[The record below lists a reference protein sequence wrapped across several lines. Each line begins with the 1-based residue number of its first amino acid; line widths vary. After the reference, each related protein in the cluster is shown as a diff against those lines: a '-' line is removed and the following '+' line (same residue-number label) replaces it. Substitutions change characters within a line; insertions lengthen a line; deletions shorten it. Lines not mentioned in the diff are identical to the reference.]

1 MYQIEEFPEV
11 WADACIR
18 DAEGRFLFLS
28 MYGRDGSLMQ
38 FMAAMQL
45 GAKEGGVQRF
55 HLVGAGGY
63 RHQAEVG
70 GADRL
75 SKHTARLPKQN
86 LFGPLSQMWI
96 YDKSL
101 QAPDRVNRIGWALH
115 RQLPEGSPGGVLAD
129 AATVLQTAGDQL
141 RERAWQ
147 LIKSLSPVALQDH
160 WRGEILSWCSEKAAT
175 QTMGSDLYPVL
186 GQVHA
191 MRVSLTDHFLTFISD
206 GVRAGR
212 LRLST

>member
-55 HLVGAGGY
+55 HLIGEGGA
-63 RHQAEVG
+63 RHQVEVG

-75 SKHTARLPKQN
+75 SKQAARLPKQN
-86 LFGPLSQMWI
+86 LFGPLSQMWVF
-96 YDKSL
+96 DKSL
-101 QAPDRVNRIGWALH
+101 QEPDRVNRIGWALH
-115 RQLPEGSPGGVLAD
+115 RHVAVAAAAD
-129 AATVLQTAGDQL
+129 LQPADEQL

-160 WRGEILSWCSEKAAT
+160 WREEILSWCTEKAAT

-212 LRLST
+212 LRLSS